1 MPIAR
6 SNAKKL
12 LKILLFVLSLL
23 PLIWLCY
30 AIYSDTY
37 FGTRILT
44 ANPIQK
50 LDRELGDWGLI
61 FLILTLCV
69 RPLAE
74 VFNFGGLIIY
84 RRMLGLFA
92 FFYVCLHLLSY
103 LFLNLQLDID
113 AFFRDITKR
122 NFITIG
128 IIAFV
133 LLIPLAITSNK
144 FMIKWV
150 SGPRWKKLHFLIYPI
165 ALLAVWHFFMMVRA
179 DFSRPGLYL
188 TIILVLLSYR
198 IWSRL
203 KRKARVL
210 S

>member
-1 MPIAR
+1 MLIAR
-6 SNAKKL
+6 SNVRKL
-12 LKILLFVLSLL
+12 SKILLFVLSLL
-23 PLIWLCY
+23 PLIWLCF

-103 LFLNLQLDID
+103 LFLKT
-113 AFFRDITKR
+113 F
-122 NFITIG
+122 NFL
-128 IIAFV
+128 
-133 LLIPLAITSNK
+133 LLIILHCRLEIVLFLNNN
-144 FMIKWV
+144 IN
-150 SGPRWKKLHFLIYPI
+150 SGNGR
-165 ALLAVWHFFMMVRA
+165 
-179 DFSRPGLYL
+179 
-188 TIILVLLSYR
+188 
-198 IWSRL
+198 
-203 KRKARVL
+203 
-210 S
+210 